1 MATPKLG
8 MTTLV
13 EGQTNSEATVNT
25 AIQDLDVLLPL
36 RIEDNDI
43 PAPPGSPTNGHA
55 YYIAAGTSPSG
66 DWSGKAGKIA
76 VYNSGWRFFDPVGG
90 MTAFIHDEGELV
102 YWHSQA
108 SEWVPVH
115 PRWSTSEHF
124 TGRYGEGGVAAVG
137 KIYAKCFEGLSCPN
151 NTTVTH
157 SHSISNLA
165 LTKHLNFEA
174 SITDGTTV
182 SEMNLHNGS
191 NLIIVT
197 VDTDT
202 INITS
207 TANYSGYT
215 ADIRLEYQ
223 KTS

>member
-43 PAPPGSPTNGHA
+43 TAPPGSPTNGHA

-108 SEWVPVH
+108 SEWFQFILAGVQANTLRAAMARAGWPQLG
-115 PRWSTSEHF
+115 RSTLNASR
-124 TGRYGEGGVAAVG
+124 GCLAR
-137 KIYAKCFEGLSCPN
+137 
-151 NTTVTH
+151 TT
-157 SHSISNLA
+157 
-165 LTKHLNFEA
+165 
-174 SITDGTTV
+174 
-182 SEMNLHNGS
+182 
-191 NLIIVT
+191 
-197 VDTDT
+197 
-202 INITS
+202 
-207 TANYSGYT
+207 
-215 ADIRLEYQ
+215 RR
-223 KTS
+223 